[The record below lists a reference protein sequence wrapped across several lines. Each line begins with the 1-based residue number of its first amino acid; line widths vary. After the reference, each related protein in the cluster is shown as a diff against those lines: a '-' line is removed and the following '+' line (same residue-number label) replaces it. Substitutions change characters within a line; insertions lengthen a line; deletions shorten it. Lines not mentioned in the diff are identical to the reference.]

1 MRLRGVATMEQRKT
15 LAEGVILSRLN
26 QHLEVVSMGR
36 RVDLAKLQSMQNRTM
51 RWVTGEG
58 MRAFRTE
65 RSLRNLNW
73 LDVGQ
78 SAAKATIL
86 AAMKVAHGGAHEDL
100 EVRLGKRDK
109 AGKLRV
115 KNVSKAELQGINM

>member
-1 MRLRGVATMEQRKT
+1 
-15 LAEGVILSRLN
+15 
-26 QHLEVVSMGR
+26 
-36 RVDLAKLQSMQNRTM
+36 M

-78 SAAKATIL
+78 AAAKATIL
-86 AAMKVAHGGAHEDL
+86 AAMKVAHGGTHEDL
-100 EVRLGKRDK
+100 EERLGKRDK
-109 AGKLRV
+109 TGKLRV
-115 KNVSKAELQGINM
+115 KNVSRAELQGMNTWVRKAWSTRARRWMKMMPEEVRSRDPWLHT